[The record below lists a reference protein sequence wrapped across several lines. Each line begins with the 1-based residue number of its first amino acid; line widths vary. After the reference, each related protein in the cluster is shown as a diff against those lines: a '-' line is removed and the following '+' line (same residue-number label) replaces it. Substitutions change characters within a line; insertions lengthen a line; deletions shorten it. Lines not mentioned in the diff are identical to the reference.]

1 MTTLDLAARIGPWQP
16 GQVLGRGR
24 HSTVYFARREGAGV
38 ADGIGE
44 GVAIKLAQHAD
55 LEREHRLLI
64 ACAHP
69 NIVRARGHG
78 RSARGQWLAM
88 EWAEGGPLS
97 LQCGAPVRTPFV
109 HAWLSDAASALAHV
123 HQLGW
128 VHRDVKPANLLLRA
142 DGRVVLADFGEAVP
156 RGLDVPAAALK
167 PGTVIGSPRYAA
179 PEQPQGESPTPAA
192 DVYSLG
198 VVLYEWLTG
207 RPPFLAET
215 AAEALAQHL
224 FAPVPRLDAALAHW
238 QPLLDAMLAKD
249 PTRRLPDGQAVL
261 SRKPS

>member
-1 MTTLDLAARIGPWQP
+1 MNTLDLAPRIGPYRA

-24 HSTVYFARREGAGV
+24 HATVYFARREET
-38 ADGIGE
+38 GE
-44 GVAIKLAQHAD
+44 GVAVKLAPQAD
-55 LEREHRLLI
+55 LEREQRLLT

-69 NIVRARGHG
+69 NVVRVRGHG
-78 RSARGQWLAM
+78 HGPRGQWLAM

-97 LQCGAPVRTPFV
+97 LQAGAPVRTPFV
-109 HAWLSDAASALAHV
+109 HAWLQDAATALAHL
-123 HQLGW
+123 HRLGW

-142 DGRVVLADFGEAVP
+142 DGRVALADFGEAAPVDLAMP
-156 RGLDVPAAALK
+156 VLPN
-167 PGTVIGSPRYAA
+167 TIIGSPRYAA
-179 PEQPQGESPTPAA
+179 PEQSQGATPSPSA
-192 DVYSLG
+192 DVYGLG

-207 RPPFLAET
+207 RPPFAAET

-224 FAPVPRLDAALAHW
+224 CAPVPRLDAALAHW